1 MKKIAIA
8 LLLAAT
14 TFSAQAD
21 EVFLTNN
28 SGNTESWYGYPESFT
43 KIKDAYTILIAKRF
57 NNTNRPDERM
67 FAAVSFVDCARGFGS
82 LYVKDSE
89 QANWFISSN
98 FSIEANRTV
107 GDTIAGNICNAGREF
122 EKAQKAAPKKQAAK
136 SI

>member
-43 KIKDAYTILIAKRF
+43 KIKDAYTVLIAKRF
-57 NNTNRPDERM
+57 NSANRPR
-67 FAAVSFVDCARGFGS
+67 
-82 LYVKDSE
+82 
-89 QANWFISSN
+89 
-98 FSIEANRTV
+98 
-107 GDTIAGNICNAGREF
+107 
-122 EKAQKAAPKKQAAK
+122 
-136 SI
+136 